1 MAERDSGFYVT
12 AAGMLEGLRCAP
24 GAEGGWW
31 TRGCSRGADKSELGI
46 LIRTPRQV
54 GLCPQ
59 AFVEVNCGVAFGFC
73 FLF

>member
-12 AAGMLEGLRCAP
+12 AARMLEGLRCAP

-31 TRGCSRGADKSELGI
+31 TRGCSTGADKSELGI

-59 AFVEVNCGVAFGFC
+59 ALMEVNCGVAFGFC